1 MSRGVLFNEGGNELI
16 AVTGSCAC
24 ATDDLLLRS
33 PIRYA
38 ARLHRGAL
46 KSQARKA
53 AELLHNCA
61 SRRDNFWTLLIGQ
74 THFHTNNRYS
84 TTWNRNFQ
92 LNTIVKRI
100 YFIRNVTYDSNR
112 FNFKLLK
119 FFLDFSFHKK
129 ENVYFQSLENKILN
143 LTIDIQCML
152 YIHEFIL

>member
-38 ARLHRGAL
+38 ARVHRGAL

-61 SRRDNFWTLLIGQ
+61 CVPPRQLL
-74 THFHTNNRYS
+74 
-84 TTWNRNFQ
+84 
-92 LNTIVKRI
+92 
-100 YFIRNVTYDSNR
+100 DSFDRSNA
-112 FNFKLLK
+112 LPY
-119 FFLDFSFHKK
+119 
-129 ENVYFQSLENKILN
+129 E
-143 LTIDIQCML
+143 
-152 YIHEFIL
+152 